1 MNRSVNLIQYIFSR
15 HLKTTLVALFSA
27 FLFNAQA
34 RDIILMNKADTT
46 PVAEREAILILPGF
60 GTIFHNTK
68 NQVANFKNQG
78 FDVFIPDYI
87 SRKSLAKCTK
97 NVDQFYKKHHLDRY
111 KKVHVFSYII
121 GSWTIN
127 LWLKQHP
134 SSNITTI
141 VYDRSPLQESVPKI
155 LVKTNP
161 FLSRLIFGKLI
172 RELSETPYEPFAADS
187 INVGI
192 LIECKATKILWSK
205 KAEFDKMPPLSFEK
219 DSLHQP
225 CTDYFYTF
233 LSHDDLYTN
242 LETASPEV
250 LNFFRNGLF
259 TAAASREKCARDPFE
274 TYREQ

>member
-1 MNRSVNLIQYIFSR
+1 MNRSVNLFQCISTSHQKI
-15 HLKTTLVALFSA
+15 TLLLLFCV
-27 FLFNAQA
+27 FVITAQA
-34 RDIILMNKADTT
+34 RDIILINKADTT
-46 PVAEREAILILPGF
+46 PVADREAILILPGF

-97 NVDQFYKKHHLDRY
+97 NVDQFFTKHHLERY

-161 FLSRLIFGKLI
+161 FLSRMIFGKLI
-172 RELSETPYEPFAADS
+172 RELSETSYEPLTADS

-205 KAEFDKMPPLSFEK
+205 KAEFDKMPSRSFEI

-250 LNFFRNGLF
+250 LNFFRNGQF
-259 TAAASREKCARDPFE
+259 TLAASREKCARDPFE
-274 TYREQ
+274 TYREE